1 MTTLPW
7 WFDLLTAT
15 SDTDSS
21 DDEWMPPSPR
31 DTLVRQRAV
40 ANDTPE
46 SETESD
52 SETESEASIDIE
64 HTDDDTE
71 SDPEPT
77 TSDEEFIV
85 LDDTP

>member
-7 WFDLLTAT
+7 WFDLLSAT
-15 SDTDSS
+15 SDDSS
-21 DDEWMPPSPR
+21 DDEWLPPSPR

-46 SETESD
+46 TETESD
-52 SETESEASIDIE
+52 TESEASIDIE
-64 HTDDDTE
+64 HTDDETE

>member
-1 MTTLPW
+1 MTSVPW

-31 DTLVRQRAV
+31 LVRQRAG

-46 SETESD
+46 SETETESD
-52 SETESEASIDIE
+52 TESEASIDIE
-64 HTDDDTE
+64 HTDDETE

-85 LDDTP
+85 MDDTP

>member
-1 MTTLPW
+1 MALVRR
-7 WFDLLTAT
+7 LAAT

-21 DDEWMPPSPR
+21 DDEWLPPSPR

-40 ANDTPE
+40 ADTQE
-46 SETESD
+46 SESESD
-52 SETESEASIDIE
+52 SEASIDIE
-64 HTDDDTE
+64 HTDDETE

-77 TSDEEFIV
+77 TSDEDFIV

>member
-7 WFDLLTAT
+7 WFDLLART
-15 SDTDSS
+15 SDDSS
-21 DDEWMPPSPR
+21 DDEWLPPSPR

-46 SETESD
+46 SDTESE
-52 SETESEASIDIE
+52 SEMESEASIDIE
-64 HTDDDTE
+64 HTDDETE

>member
-7 WFDLLTAT
+7 WLELLAAT

-21 DDEWMPPSPR
+21 DDEWLPPSPR

-52 SETESEASIDIE
+52 TESEASIDIE
-64 HTDDDTE
+64 HTDDETE